1 MQETGPFGLILIV
14 SILVITLGAVIFFFS
29 RYQKCPS
36 DRILVIYGK
45 TARGRSSIC
54 LHGGAAFIWPVIQAF
69 EYMDLTPI
77 AIDCPLQGA
86 LDKEG
91 NRVNTPSTFTVG
103 ISTEPGVMANAAERL
118 LGQPLSAI
126 ETLVSDIIFGQ
137 MRAVIAKMDIES
149 FISDRDQFI
158 QKITKGVEGE
168 LQKVGLKLMNVNIM
182 NITDEE
188 GQIAAISQSKLN
200 NKPAMIWD
208 SNRRKERIL
217 KTLES
222 AKKKGCNKSHYI
234 SSTLNIWDMNG
245 RPVTGARVIMSLD
258 NGEIISELNKSD
270 QEGSIKIELRS

>member
-1 MQETGPFGLILIV
+1 MDSFGLILTV
-14 SILVITLGAVIFFFS
+14 SMLIIMFGMVIFFFS

-36 DRILVIYGK
+36 DRILVVYGK
-45 TARGRSSIC
+45 TGGGGRSSRC
-54 LHGGAAFIWPVIQAF
+54 LHGGAAFVWPVIQAF
-69 EYMDLTPI
+69 EYLDLTPMQI
-77 AIDCPLQGA
+77 EIPLEGA
-86 LDKEG
+86 LSKEKIK
-91 NRVNTPSTFTVG
+91 VNVPSSFTVG
-103 ISTEPGVMANAAERL
+103 ISTEPGVMSNAAERL
-118 LGQPLSAI
+118 LGQPFSAI
-126 ETLVSDIIFGQ
+126 ETLVSDVIFGQ
-137 MRAVIAKMDIES
+137 MRVIIAKMDIES
-149 FISDRDQFI
+149 LISDRDQLI

-168 LQKVGLKLMNVNIM
+168 LQKIGLKLMNVNIM
-182 NITDEE
+182 DITDEE

-258 NGEIISELNKSD
+258 NGEVASEFNKSD
-270 QEGSIKIELRS
+270 QEGSIKIELKS

>member
-1 MQETGPFGLILIV
+1 MDSFGLILTV
-14 SILVITLGAVIFFFS
+14 SMLIIMFGMVIFFFS

-36 DRILVIYGK
+36 DRILVVYGK
-45 TARGRSSIC
+45 TGGGGRSSMC
-54 LHGGAAFIWPVIQAF
+54 LHGGAAFVWPVIQAF
-69 EYMDLTPI
+69 DYLDLTPI
-77 AIDCPLQGA
+77 QIEIPLEGA
-86 LDKEG
+86 LSKEKIKVD
-91 NRVNTPSTFTVG
+91 VNSSFTVG

-118 LGQPLSAI
+118 LGQPWPAI
-126 ETLVSDIIFGQ
+126 ETLVSDVIFGQ
-137 MRAVIAKMDIES
+137 MRAIIAKMDIES
-149 FISDRDQFI
+149 LISERDQFI

-168 LQKVGLKLMNVNIM
+168 LRKVGLKLMNVNII

-188 GQIAAISQSKLN
+188 GQIAAILQSKLN

-258 NGEIISELNKSD
+258 NGEVASEFNNSD
-270 QEGSIKIELRS
+270 QQG

>member
-1 MQETGPFGLILIV
+1 MCF
-14 SILVITLGAVIFFFS
+14 
-29 RYQKCPS
+29 
-36 DRILVIYGK
+36 
-45 TARGRSSIC
+45 
-54 LHGGAAFIWPVIQAF
+54 HGGAAFIWPVIQAF

-77 AIDCPLQGA
+77 QIDCPLQGV
-86 LDKEG
+86 LDKDG

-103 ISTEPGVMANAAERL
+103 ISTDPGVMANAAERL
-118 LGQPLSAI
+118 LGQPLSSI
-126 ETLVSDIIFGQ
+126 ESLASEIIFGQ

-149 FISDRDQFI
+149 FISERDQFI
-158 QKITKGVEGE
+158 ERITKGVEGE
-168 LQKVGLKLMNVNIM
+168 LRKVGLKLMNVSIRD
-182 NITDEE
+182 ITDEE
-188 GQIAAISQSKLN
+188 GQIAAIAQSKLN

-258 NGEIISELNKSD
+258 NGEVASEFNKSD
-270 QEGSIKIELRS
+270 QEGSIKIELKS

>member
-1 MQETGPFGLILIV
+1 MDSFGLILTV
-14 SILVITLGAVIFFFS
+14 SMLIIMFGMVIFFFS

-36 DRILVIYGK
+36 DRILVVYGK
-45 TARGRSSIC
+45 TGGGGGSSRC
-54 LHGGAAFIWPVIQAF
+54 LHGGATFVWPVIQAF
-69 EYMDLTPI
+69 EYLDLTPMQI
-77 AIDCPLQGA
+77 HIPLDDA
-86 LDKEG
+86 LSKEKIKVD
-91 NRVNTPSTFTVG
+91 VNSSFTVG
-103 ISTEPGVMANAAERL
+103 ISTDPGIMANAAERL
-118 LGQPLSAI
+118 LGQPLSSI
-126 ETLVSDIIFGQ
+126 ESLASEIIFGQ

-149 FISDRDQFI
+149 FISERDQFI
-158 QKITKGVEGE
+158 ERITKGVEGE
-168 LQKVGLKLMNVNIM
+168 LRKVGLKLMNVNII

-188 GQIAAISQSKLN
+188 GQIAAILQSKLN

-258 NGEIISELNKSD
+258 NGEIASEFNKSD
-270 QEGSIKIELRS
+270 QEGSIKIELKS

>member
-1 MQETGPFGLILIV
+1 MDSFGLILTV
-14 SILVITLGAVIFFFS
+14 SILIIMFGTVIYFFS

-36 DRILVIYGK
+36 DRIMVIYGK
-45 TARGRSSIC
+45 TGGGGRSSMC

-69 EYMDLTPI
+69 DYLDLTPMQI
-77 AIDCPLQGA
+77 EIPLDDA
-86 LDKEG
+86 LSKE
-91 NRVNTPSTFTVG
+91 NIKVDVPSSFTVG
-103 ISTEPGVMANAAERL
+103 ISTDPDVMPNAAERL
-118 LGQPLSAI
+118 LGQPWSAI
-126 ETLVSDIIFGQ
+126 ETLASDVIFGQ
-137 MRAVIAKMDIES
+137 MRVIIATMDIES
-149 FISDRDQFI
+149 LISDRDQFI
-158 QKITKGVEGE
+158 ERITQGVEGE
-168 LQKVGLKLMNVNIM
+168 LKKVGLKLMNVSIRD
-182 NITDEE
+182 ITDEE

-258 NGEIISELNKSD
+258 NGEIVSEFNKSD
-270 QEGSIKIELRS
+270 QGGSIKIELKS

>member
-1 MQETGPFGLILIV
+1 MDSFGLILTV
-14 SILVITLGAVIFFFS
+14 SVLIIMFGTVIFFFS

-36 DRILVIYGK
+36 DRILVVYGQTK
-45 TARGRSSIC
+45 AGSSSMC
-54 LHGGAAFIWPVIQAF
+54 LHGGAAFVWPVVQAF
-69 EYMDLTPI
+69 AYLDLTHMQ
-77 AIDCPLQGA
+77 IDIPLDDA
-86 LDKEG
+86 LSKE
-91 NRVNTPSTFTVG
+91 NIKVDVPSSFTVG
-103 ISTEPGVMANAAERL
+103 ISTDPDVMPNAAERL

-126 ETLVSDIIFGQ
+126 ETLASDIIFGQ

-149 FISDRDQFI
+149 FISERDQFI
-158 QKITKGVEGE
+158 ERITQGVEGE
-168 LQKVGLKLMNVNIM
+168 LRKVGLKLMNVSIKD
-182 NITDEE
+182 ITDEE

-258 NGEIISELNKSD
+258 NGEIVSEFNKSN
-270 QEGSIKIELRS
+270 QEGSIKIELKS

>member
-1 MQETGPFGLILIV
+1 MDSFGLILIV
-14 SILVITLGAVIFFFS
+14 SVSIIIFGMVIFFFS

-45 TARGRSSIC
+45 TARGHSQC

-69 EYMDLTPI
+69 EYLDLTPI
-77 AIDCPLQGA
+77 QIDIPLNDA
-86 LDKEG
+86 LSKE
-91 NRVNTPSTFTVG
+91 NIKVDVPSSFTVG
-103 ISTEPGVMANAAERL
+103 ISTDPDVMSNAAERL
-118 LGQPLSAI
+118 LGQPFSAI
-126 ETLVSDIIFGQ
+126 QTLASDVIFGQ
-137 MRAVIAKMDIES
+137 MRVIIATMDIES
-149 FISDRDQFI
+149 LISDRDQFI
-158 QKITKGVEGE
+158 ERISEGVEGE
-168 LQKVGLKLMNVNIM
+168 LRKVGLKLMNVSIRD
-182 NITDEE
+182 ITDEE

-258 NGEIISELNKSD
+258 NGEIVSEFNKSD
-270 QEGSIKIELRS
+270 QEGSIKIELKS